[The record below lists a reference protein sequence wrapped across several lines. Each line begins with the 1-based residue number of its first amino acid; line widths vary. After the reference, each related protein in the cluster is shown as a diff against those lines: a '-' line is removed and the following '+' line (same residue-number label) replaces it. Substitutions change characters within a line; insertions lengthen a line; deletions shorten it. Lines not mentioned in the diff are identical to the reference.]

1 MVDRQGGLDFSM
13 MVPIKG
19 GGGIYNVD
27 NRIFRFPND
36 DIKAEMMLSS
46 WNNFLQPLL
55 DFVVVRSNHDERLVR
70 LSTPELMS
78 VSLGSDR
85 LGSVSLLHSL
95 REKLALVTGVDHLW

>member
-1 MVDRQGGLDFSM
+1 
-13 MVPIKG
+13 
-19 GGGIYNVD
+19 
-27 NRIFRFPND
+27 
-36 DIKAEMMLSS
+36 MLSS

-95 REKLALVTGVDHLW
+95 REKLALVTGDHLW